1 MGFHKVTNVVVT
13 IEMVDNYKS
22 GHKESFKCNN
32 SSVVI
37 PAGNST
43 FYHNQ

>member
-22 GHKESFKCNN
+22 GHKESFKM
-32 SSVVI
+32 
-37 PAGNST
+37 
-43 FYHNQ
+43 